1 MKKEIIRGVLQ
12 GNERGYAFLIPIEE
26 DNAPDGASLAEKET
40 RSGTD
45 GSQSAG
51 DAGSANVSRR
61 LAKTQSSER
70 KDYFIPHSDLKGA
83 MHGDTVLAETTE
95 REGVRGARTTA
106 RVLKILERGVKEIVG
121 TYFTVRTGGFVSPDD
136 GKYFS
141 NVFVPSGKGLKA
153 KSGDKVVCRI
163 LSYPQKQ
170 SPEGIVSKIL
180 GRQFEKKAEL
190 ASILYQFK
198 LREEFPLS
206 AIEEAKRLSDKIPA
220 ESIKKRK
227 DFRKETTFTI
237 DGEDAR
243 DFDDA
248 VSIKRKKDGRYVLGV
263 HIADVSEFVPEGGE
277 IDNEAFERGTSVYF
291 PEKVIPMLPE
301 RLCNDLCSLREGAER
316 LTLSC
321 VMTIDEKGRVIDR
334 EICPSVIKSRARL
347 TYTEVQSFFDG
358 DETAKKKLKAV
369 EKDLNL
375 MRELAE
381 ILRTKRAEN
390 GSIDLDV
397 KDSSIT
403 VDKNGE
409 IIVTAAEKNL
419 AHGLIEEF
427 MIAAN
432 CTVAEYAF
440 YLSIPFIYRV
450 HEDPSEE
457 RLERFYAFLAGLGVN
472 ARRSRERVY
481 STDFQKILESAE
493 NTPIFPLVNRVMLR
507 TMQKAYYTPEAKGHF
522 GLAEAHYCH
531 FTSPIRRYPDLVV
544 HRILKY
550 LIENGTENIE
560 ERFGEET
567 EYASV
572 QASETEKN
580 AEAAER
586 AVDDYYKLLYISGK
600 EGEEF
605 EGVVSGVLNSGMF
618 VELECGVEGFIRAE
632 TISGGRIICDREK
645 YTLTVGEKAFRLG
658 EVVKIVVAG
667 VNLVD
672 RRAEFILSETAEK
685 IATCKVETEKK
696 RKANKSRKKSAEGK
710 RRRRV

>member
-26 DNAPDGASLAEKET
+26 DNAPDGASLAEKKT

-45 GSQSAG
+45 GSQSAC
-51 DAGSANVSRR
+51 DAGSANVSRPS
-61 LAKTQSSER
+61 AKTQSAER

-95 REGVRGARTTA
+95 REGVRGVRTTA
-106 RVLKILERGVKEIVG
+106 RVLKILERGVKEVVG

-141 NVFVPSGKGLKA
+141 NIFVPFGKGLKA

-180 GRQFEKKAEL
+180 GRQFEKKAEI

-220 ESIKKRK
+220 ETIKKRK

-248 VSIKRKKDGRYVLGV
+248 VSIKKKKDGRYVLGV
-263 HIADVSEFVPEGGE
+263 HIADVSEFVQEGGE

-301 RLCNDLCSLREGAER
+301 RLCNDLCSLCEGVER

-409 IIVTAAEKNL
+409 IIVAAAEKNL

-481 STDFQKILESAE
+481 STDFQKILETAE

-605 EGVVSGVLNSGMF
+605 DGVVSGVLNSGMF
-618 VELECGVEGFIRAE
+618 VELECGVEGFVRAE

-645 YTLTVGEKAFRLG
+645 YTLTVGEKTFRLG
-658 EVVKIVVAG
+658 EVVKIIVAG

-672 RRAEFILSETAEK
+672 RRAEFILAETAEK
-685 IATCKVETEKK
+685 IATRKAETEKK
-696 RKANKSRKKSAEGK
+696 RRANKPRAKKGK
-710 RRRRV
+710 R

>member
-26 DNAPDGASLAEKET
+26 DNSPDGASLAEKKN

-45 GSQSAG
+45 GSQSAC

-61 LAKTQSSER
+61 SAKTQSAER

-106 RVLKILERGVKEIVG
+106 RVLKILERGVKEVVG

-141 NVFVPSGKGLKA
+141 NIFVPFGKGLKA

-180 GRQFEKKAEL
+180 GRQFEKKAEI

-206 AIEEAKRLSDKIPA
+206 AIEEAKELSDKIPA
-220 ESIKKRK
+220 EIIKKRK

-248 VSIKRKKDGRYVLGV
+248 VSIKKKKDGRYVLGV
-263 HIADVSEFVPEGGE
+263 HIADVSEFVQEGGE

-291 PEKVIPMLPE
+291 PENVIPMLPE
-301 RLCNDLCSLREGAER
+301 RLCNDLCSLREGVER

-409 IIVTAAEKNL
+409 IIVAAAEKNL

-481 STDFQKILESAE
+481 STDFQKILETTE

-605 EGVVSGVLNSGMF
+605 DGVVSGVLNSGMF
-618 VELECGVEGFIRAE
+618 VELECGVEGFVHAE

-645 YTLTVGEKAFRLG
+645 YTLTVGEKTFRLG

-672 RRAEFILSETAEK
+672 RRAEFILAETAEK
-685 IATCKVETEKK
+685 IATRKAETEKK
-696 RKANKSRKKSAEGK
+696 RRANKPRAKKG
-710 RRRRV
+710 RR